1 MKKAQH
7 ELVIMVVED
16 HGFQRKALLHQ
27 IRSLGYQNLLEA
39 VDGVEALALS
49 QQHNVDILF

>member
-39 VDGVEALALS
+39 VDGIEALALS
-49 QQHNVDILF
+49 

>member
-1 MKKAQH
+1 
-7 ELVIMVVED
+7 MVVED

-39 VDGVEALALS
+39 VDGVEALALKPAT
-49 QQHNVDILF
+49 QRRYPVL